1 MKKVKWLGLFAAA
14 LLIIS
19 SWLPWAYIESR
30 SITITGFNSTGT
42 NFGAPAYFHLM
53 MVAIFIPLTLIPKL
67 WAKRLNLFVVAINTS
82 WMLRNILVLSICR
95 GGDCPERKMGIYLMV
110 FSSIVMLI
118 SALFPDMKSVKTKL

>member
-30 SITITGFNSTGT
+30 SITITGLNSTGT